1 MDVSPLQ
8 TWMKVI
14 LGSRPE
20 PEAIMV
26 VTIEPPVFVDC
37 EARLGLLFVLLFVVL
52 LWDSGSRE
60 EIRATLSSTY
70 VSRS

>member
-1 MDVSPLQ
+1 
-8 TWMKVI
+8 MKVI

-20 PEAIMV
+20 SEAIMV
-26 VTIEPPVFVDC
+26 VTIEPPVFVYNK
-37 EARLGLLFVLLFVVL
+37 ARLGLLFVLLFVVL

-60 EIRATLSSTY
+60 EIRAALSATH